1 MTKNVIEAATSNG
14 ERTLSLVLALR
25 EARVLQ
31 THAQEEAAI
40 DAEDILTQ
48 AEEAMAMDPIG

>member
-1 MTKNVIEAATSNG
+1 MTNNVIEAAMGNG
-14 ERTLSLVLALR
+14 ERTLVLF
-25 EARVLQ
+25 ARYSGLEDIQ

-40 DAEDILTQ
+40 DAEAILTQ